1 METDP
6 SETVRLFKIHLHDLC
21 SRGDDSSGGK
31 PLRHQTFT
39 IRRVPYIQP
48 AVVDCL
54 CCLCH
59 GAPEIVVC
67 RYSMNVLESLSD
79 GKNPSR
85 ELKPSCYYGN
95 HRKSFEPKIT
105 SDT

>member
-39 IRRVPYIQP
+39 IR
-48 AVVDCL
+48 
-54 CCLCH
+54 H